1 MLFVYE
7 NAVQLWLWRWWWQ
20 LGARGIVHK
29 QAKWS
34 HALSTS
40 RVTKQWP
47 LQLSASFRNCFIA
60 FTCLAKRGQ
69 IFAPFFL
76 LQWKTTIARMTK
88 KGQLWVA
95 LGESAYSSWVCSLS
109 ILGLLPLA
117 YIRHASCQ
125 LLVPH
130 GSIAKRSK
138 YCWWGLCKYSV
149 NVLQKKKCKA

>member
-1 MLFVYE
+1 MMIVTMMV
-7 NAVQLWLWRWWWQ
+7 AV
-20 LGARGIVHK
+20 GGGGIVHK

-34 HALSTS
+34 QALSTS

-60 FTCLAKRGQ
+60 FACLATKGQ

-76 LQWKTTIARMTK
+76 LQWKTTIARMKK

-109 ILGLLPLA
+109 ILDLLPLA

-125 LLVPH
+125 CPNP
-130 GSIAKRSK
+130 IAALQKGANVVDLGVCR
-138 YCWWGLCKYSV
+138 YSV
-149 NVLQKKKCKA
+149 YLWQKKKCKA